1 MSEQGWKRSFD
12 MWLTNAPDPGEEIE
26 CPDCGDDGRRPR
38 PYCDTCEGEGWT
50 TEDALKMQ
58 DYDRAEAERA
68 DEWRNEQ

>member
-1 MSEQGWKRSFD
+1 MRDWKRD
-12 MWLTNAPDPGEEIE
+12 LDNWLLRGPDDDVVE
-26 CPDCGDDGRRPR
+26 CPDCGDDGDEPN
-38 PYCDTCEGEGWT
+38 PACETCDGAGWT